1 MRFMKIAMAIC
12 AVCVS
17 MLAISGMRRQKM
29 MMMDRGS
36 KKMMMMNRGSKRRGM
51 MGSRHR

>member
-12 AVCVS
+12 AICVS
-17 MLAISGMRRQKM
+17 MLAVSGMRRQK

-51 MGSRHR
+51 MRSRHR